1 MVSLSSRVRLEPS
14 FVTLREVDRPSQYVS
29 HYPGDATTCHVEHVH
44 RFGLFPVRS
53 PLLGESRLF
62 SLPPGTEMFQ
72 FSGFALQGL
81 CIQPRSDRA

>member
-1 MVSLSSRVRLEPS
+1 MVSLSSRVRLES
-14 FVTLREVDRPSQYVS
+14 DFVTLREVSRPSQRTS
-29 HYPGDATTCHVEHVH
+29 RDPGDATTCNVEHAN
-44 RFGLFPVRS
+44 RFRLFPFRS

-62 SLPPGTEMFQ
+62 SFPPGTEMFQ